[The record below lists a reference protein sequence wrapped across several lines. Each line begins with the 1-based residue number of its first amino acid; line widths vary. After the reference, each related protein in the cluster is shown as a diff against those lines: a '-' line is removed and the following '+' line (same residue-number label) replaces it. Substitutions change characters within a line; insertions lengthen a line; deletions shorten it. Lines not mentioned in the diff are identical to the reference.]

1 MLVTLLLCLDGTKM
15 RASKKLTGYFVLT
28 LVIILLWAVS
38 TPGWPVFYRAVFRVH
53 QPEQNVRLTLILFPF
68 YVFFMLGHLLTS
80 VLYALGYTNYIAL
93 KSVLGNILIAAT
105 WSLTLTNILPL
116 TLLSV
121 SLLFGGGLLLGFI
134 TSTLLAFLAINKAG
148 FVI

>member
-1 MLVTLLLCLDGTKM
+1 MRHSDKLSGYLVVTLII
-15 RASKKLTGYFVLT
+15 
-28 LVIILLWAVS
+28 VILWAL
-38 TPGWPVFYRAVFRVH
+38 TIPGWDIFYRLVFRV
-53 QPEQNVRLTLILFPF
+53 QDPQENVRLTLILFPF
-68 YVFFMLGHLLTS
+68 YIFFMLGHLLTS
-80 VLYALGYTNYIAL
+80 VLYGLGYTNYIAL

-105 WSLTLTNILPL
+105 WSLILTNILPL

-134 TSTLLAFLAINKAG
+134 TSTVLAFLAINKAG

>member
-1 MLVTLLLCLDGTKM
+1 MRYSDKLSGYLVVTLIIVILWLLT
-15 RASKKLTGYFVLT
+15 
-28 LVIILLWAVS
+28 I
-38 TPGWPVFYRAVFRVH
+38 PGWDIFYRLVFRVPDP
-53 QPEQNVRLTLILFPF
+53 QENVRLTLILFPF

-134 TSTLLAFLAINKAG
+134 TSTVLAFLAINKAG

>member
-1 MLVTLLLCLDGTKM
+1 MRHSDKLSGYLVVTLII
-15 RASKKLTGYFVLT
+15 
-28 LVIILLWAVS
+28 VILWAL
-38 TPGWPVFYRAVFRVH
+38 TIPGWDIFYRLVFRV
-53 QPEQNVRLTLILFPF
+53 QDPQENVRLTLILFPF
-68 YVFFMLGHLLTS
+68 YIFFMLGHLLTS
-80 VLYALGYTNYIAL
+80 VLYGLGYTNYIAL

-105 WSLTLTNILPL
+105 WSLILTSILPL

-134 TSTLLAFLAINKAG
+134 TSTVLAFMAIKKMS

>member
-1 MLVTLLLCLDGTKM
+1 MRHSDKLSGYLVVTLII
-15 RASKKLTGYFVLT
+15 
-28 LVIILLWAVS
+28 VILWAL
-38 TPGWPVFYRAVFRVH
+38 TIPGWDIFYRLVFRV
-53 QPEQNVRLTLILFPF
+53 QDSQENVRLTLILFPF
-68 YVFFMLGHLLTS
+68 YIFFMLGHLLTS
-80 VLYALGYTNYIAL
+80 VLYGLGYTNYIAL

-105 WSLTLTNILPL
+105 WSLILTSILPL

-134 TSTLLAFLAINKAG
+134 TSTVLAFMAFKKMS

>member
-1 MLVTLLLCLDGTKM
+1 MRYSDKLSGYLVVTLIIVILWLLT
-15 RASKKLTGYFVLT
+15 
-28 LVIILLWAVS
+28 I
-38 TPGWPVFYRAVFRVH
+38 PGWDIFYRLVFRV
-53 QPEQNVRLTLILFPF
+53 QDPQENVRLTLILFPF

-134 TSTLLAFLAINKAG
+134 TSTVLAFLAINKAG

>member
-1 MLVTLLLCLDGTKM
+1 MVTLII
-15 RASKKLTGYFVLT
+15 
-28 LVIILLWAVS
+28 VILWAL
-38 TPGWPVFYRAVFRVH
+38 TIPGWDIFYRLVFRV
-53 QPEQNVRLTLILFPF
+53 QDPQENVRLTLILFPF

-80 VLYALGYTNYIAL
+80 VLYGLGYTNYIAL

>member
-1 MLVTLLLCLDGTKM
+1 MRFSDKLSGYLVVTLIIVILWLLT
-15 RASKKLTGYFVLT
+15 
-28 LVIILLWAVS
+28 I
-38 TPGWPVFYRAVFRVH
+38 PGWDIFYRLVFRV
-53 QPEQNVRLTLILFPF
+53 QDPQENVRLTLILFPF

-80 VLYALGYTNYIAL
+80 VLYGLGYTNYIAL
-93 KSVLGNILIAAT
+93 KSVLGNIVIATT

-134 TSTLLAFLAINKAG
+134 TSTVLAFIAIKKMS

>member
-1 MLVTLLLCLDGTKM
+1 MRFSDKLSGYLVVTLIIVILWLLT
-15 RASKKLTGYFVLT
+15 
-28 LVIILLWAVS
+28 I
-38 TPGWPVFYRAVFRVH
+38 PGWDIFYRLVFRV
-53 QPEQNVRLTLILFPF
+53 QDPQENVRLTLILFPF

-80 VLYALGYTNYIAL
+80 VLYGLGYTNYIAL
-93 KSVLGNILIAAT
+93 KSVLGNIVIAAT

-134 TSTLLAFLAINKAG
+134 TSTVLAFIAIKKMS